1 MKNTEIERPV
11 GAARWKGLLKSRFFW
26 IVVVP
31 TGIAAIYF
39 TFIASEIYVSESR
52 FVVRSPDKQ
61 TQSGL
66 GAILQGT
73 GFSRT
78 QDNVYVVHDFILS
91 RDALAQLEKKQNV
104 STLFGAKDVDFASR
118 FGAFKFQRNFE
129 GLYRYYDRR
138 VDVDV
143 DSTSGIT
150 TLKVNAFTADSAFA
164 LNRSLLDMA
173 EVLVNKMSLRA
184 QSDLVDSASK
194 EVQEAEDRAQA
205 AAANLSAYRTAQK
218 IFDPERQSAL
228 QLQQVSRL
236 QDNIVAT
243 RTQIAQ
249 LTAFA
254 PDNPQIKSLRQQ
266 LASLEDEARLQMQ
279 GVAGGSGSLTN
290 KAAQYERLK
299 LEQTFADKQLELS
312 MATLES
318 ARNEALRKQLYLEVV
333 AAPNEPDVAT
343 RPRRIKSVLIALVI
357 SLVTWGIVSL
367 LLAGV
372 REHHD

>member
-1 MKNTEIERPV
+1 MKNTEIESPV
-11 GAARWKGLLKSRFFW
+11 GAARWKGLLKSRFFG

-31 TGIAAIYF
+31 TSIAAIYF
-39 TFIASEIYVSESR
+39 TFIASDIYVSESR

-104 STLFGAKDVDFASR
+104 STLFGAKSVDFASR
-118 FGAFKFQRNFE
+118 FGAFNFQRNFE

-194 EVQEAEDRAQA
+194 EVQEAEDRAQTA
-205 AAANLSAYRTAQK
+205 AADLSAYRTAQQ

-279 GVAGGSGSLTN
+279 GVAGGSRSLTD